1 MIRSNI
7 LVLRWAN
14 FASLLGAVLGLAT
27 RGVVSGCLIGLRTDE
42 TGFMRDELY
51 PMPIAGGDP
60 EAVVEIVVARTVDGW
75 VDGVVVVG
83 GGLFF
88 WVRLDGRIS
97 SSPFI
102 SRISG
107 GTGYTG
113 YSSGGLLSV
122 ILSRLRIS
130 CTSWKF

>member
-1 MIRSNI
+1 M
-7 LVLRWAN
+7 RWAN
-14 FASLLGAVLGLAT
+14 FASSFDVVLDLAAW
-27 RGVVSGCLIGLRTDE
+27 GVESGCLIGLRTDG

-60 EAVVEIVVARTVDGW
+60 EAVIEIVVAGTVGGW
-75 VDGVVVVG
+75 VDGVIVVG
-83 GGLFF
+83 GGLVF
-88 WVRLDGRIS
+88 WIRLGDRIS
-97 SSPFI
+97 SSPSV

-107 GTGYTG
+107 GAGYTG